1 VRMKEHDRQLMNR
14 LLGTLERMQL
24 DRYVEYISNRRR
36 MIWMNLVY
44 GILRGLG
51 FSFGFTVLGAIGVV
65 LLTRLAE
72 SNMPQISGF
81 IAEVIHEIQS
91 RI

>member
-1 VRMKEHDRQLMNR
+1 MKEADRIRIDR

-24 DRYVEYISNRRR
+24 DRYVEHLSNRRR
-36 MIWMNLVY
+36 LIFDHLLY

-51 FSFGFTVLGAIGVV
+51 FSIGFTILGAILIA
-65 LLTRLAE
+65 LLRHFVE
-72 SNMPQISGF
+72 NNMPRISGF